1 MLTGLAIVN
10 CSLLNVWNFSSM
22 ISKCFEAFWKRFE
35 GFRTNFKQFLKHVFK
50 YFSKDCSKTFSNQ
63 SQRNVQRQCQKTVQW
78 NFQKQI
84 QNVLNCFQTKSKL
97 AEKFPKSKLAKLAQA
112 CCINSPNES
121 NNINTDK
128 HALTYLNSY
137 ELSTMV
143 AFF

>member
-22 ISKCFEAFWKRFE
+22 ISKCFETFWNVLKVFE
-35 GFRTNFKQFLKHVFK
+35 QISNNFWN
-50 YFSKDCSKTFSNQ
+50 TFSNIFP
-63 SQRNVQRQCQKTVQW
+63 RTVQRHFQNKVKEMYKDSFKKTVQW

-84 QNVLNCFQTKSKL
+84 QNVLNCFQAKSKL

-121 NNINTDK
+121 NNTNTYK

-137 ELSTMV
+137 
-143 AFF
+143 

>member
-22 ISKCFEAFWKRFE
+22 ISKCFETFWKRFE

-121 NNINTDK
+121 NNTNTYK

-137 ELSTMV
+137 
-143 AFF
+143 

>member
-1 MLTGLAIVN
+1 MSTGLAIVN

-22 ISKCFEAFWKRFE
+22 ISKCFETFWKRFE

-50 YFSKDCSKTFSNQ
+50 YF
-63 SQRNVQRQCQKTVQW
+63 QRTVQRHVQIKVKELYKDSFKKTVQW

-84 QNVLNCFQTKSKL
+84 QNVLNCFQAKSKL

-121 NNINTDK
+121 NNTNTHK

-137 ELSTMV
+137 
-143 AFF
+143 